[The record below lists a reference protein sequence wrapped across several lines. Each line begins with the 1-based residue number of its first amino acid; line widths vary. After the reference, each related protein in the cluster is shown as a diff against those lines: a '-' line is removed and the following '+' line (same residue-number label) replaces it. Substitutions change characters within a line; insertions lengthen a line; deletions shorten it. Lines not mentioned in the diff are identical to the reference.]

1 MNTLIKGGGTTIRE
15 RFMNAK
21 LYIALR
27 NILDPRYMQSSEIVL
42 DILLKSH
49 DATEEPQ
56 YNFLQYLVSIGFR

>member
-49 DATEEPQ
+49 DATEEPH